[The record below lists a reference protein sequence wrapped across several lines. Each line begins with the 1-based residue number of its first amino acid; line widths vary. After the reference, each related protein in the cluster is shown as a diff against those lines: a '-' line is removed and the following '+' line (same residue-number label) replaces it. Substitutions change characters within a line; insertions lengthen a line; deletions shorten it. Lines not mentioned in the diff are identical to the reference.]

1 MIWLTAHQLGII
13 LVVLGTILLAFS
25 LKVTPQYTCDA
36 ARAVDQLKK
45 DRPDLIEL
53 TETYIIRWR
62 FWTGLALVALGSL
75 LQW

>member
-1 MIWLTAHQLGII
+1 MIWLAAHQLGII

-25 LKVTPQYTCDA
+25 LKVTPQYSGDA